1 MSVRSNMSSS
11 RLPSSFPESLRRVL
25 DARILDNTCPA
36 EVATRLLAMPF
47 FQKTSAK
54 DSRAPKQTNRFA
66 NLLAVPAEAE
76 GFRRF
81 ANGGAGAPSQWRPA
95 YNNADH
101 RGDHQHHRNDH
112 RGEHRGDHRGG
123 RESRQENRG
132 DDGFQVWS
140 TRRQVPRQSPLTV
153 LATGTTAPLP
163 ATPLPATPFVAV
175 VHTSES
181 EPSGPK
187 FSSAAVKSTGETEDR
202 ILAKVKGKINKLGP
216 MNYEA
221 TKTFM
226 QQILDSDETEFLD
239 EFMKFI
245 FQKAATESTFCPLYA
260 KLLHE
265 LADQFTHLRTV
276 MTNLFRDYTAIFV
289 EVETTPDVGTEDY
302 KAFVEALERKK
313 FRRGYSQFVAELV
326 KLGEADLDAF
336 SELVQ
341 QIVSVLEA
349 SYTFP
354 AKTLICEEY
363 IDCLANMCTS
373 APKILSNA
381 SWSDGVKGR
390 LQQITKI
397 PRSDAPGLT
406 NKGRFALMD
415 LVDFANR
422 GWK

>member
-1 MSVRSNMSSS
+1 MASS
-11 RLPSSFPESLRRVL
+11 RLPSSFPESLRRAL
-25 DARILDNTCPA
+25 DARVHTNECPTDVA
-36 EVATRLLAMPF
+36 ERLLTMPF
-47 FQKTSAK
+47 FQKTGSK
-54 DSRAPKQTNRFA
+54 DARASKAVNRFA
-66 NLLAVPAEAE
+66 NLMPAEAE

-81 ANGGAGAPSQWRPA
+81 TNGGAGSAPSQWRPA
-95 YNNADH
+95 YSSSADH
-101 RGDHQHHRNDH
+101 RGDHRDHRDH
-112 RGEHRGDHRGG
+112 RDRRGEHR
-123 RESRQENRG
+123 N
-132 DDGFQVWS
+132 DDGFQQVWS
-140 TRRQVPRQSPLTV
+140 TRRPAPRTATTVTPSVAVPASAAPV
-153 LATGTTAPLP
+153 AHAPLVEP
-163 ATPLPATPFVAV
+163 
-175 VHTSES
+175 

-216 MNYEA
+216 MNYDA

-245 FQKAATESTFCPLYA
+245 FQKSATESTFCPLYA

-265 LADQFTHLRTV
+265 LADQFPHMRVV
-276 MTNLFRDYTAIFV
+276 MTNIFRDYTAIFV
-289 EVETTPDVGTEDY
+289 EVETAPDVGTEDY

-341 QIVSVLEA
+341 QIVAVLEA
-349 SYTFP
+349 SFKTP
-354 AKTLICEEY
+354 EKTLVCEEY
-363 IDCLANMCTS
+363 IDCLANMCNS

-381 SWSDGVKGR
+381 SWSGGVKNR
-390 LQQITKI
+390 LQIITKI

>member
-1 MSVRSNMSSS
+1 MSLRSNMSS
-11 RLPSSFPESLRRVL
+11 RLPSSFPESLRLVL
-25 DARILDNTCPA
+25 DVRTNNNACPA
-36 EVATRLLAMPF
+36 DVATRLLTMPF
-47 FQKTSAK
+47 FQKSASK
-54 DSRAPKQTNRFA
+54 DARASKPTNRFA
-66 NLLAVPAEAE
+66 NLLSTAPAETD

-81 ANGGAGAPSQWRPA
+81 ANSGAGAPSQWRPA
-95 YNNADH
+95 YSGGGDY
-101 RGDHQHHRNDH
+101 RGEH
-112 RGEHRGDHRGG
+112 RGEHRGDHRSDHRDR
-123 RESRQENRG
+123 REPRYDNRA
-132 DDGFQVWS
+132 DDGFQQVWS
-140 TRRQVPRQSPLTV
+140 SRRPAPRSTV
-153 LATGTTAPLP
+153 LPLVPAAAPAPAP
-163 ATPLPATPFVAV
+163 ATPVITP
-175 VHTSES
+175 T
-181 EPSGPK
+181 EPEGPK
-187 FSSAAVKSTGETEDR
+187 FSSAGIKAVGETEDR

-289 EVETTPDVGTEDY
+289 EVETAPDVGTEDY

-341 QIVSVLEA
+341 QIVTVLEA

-354 AKTLICEEY
+354 EKTLICEEY

-390 LQQITKI
+390 LAKLTKI

>member
-1 MSVRSNMSSS
+1 M
-11 RLPSSFPESLRRVL
+11 LSSFPEPLRRALELRSNV
-25 DARILDNTCPA
+25 NVCPTIVA
-36 EVATRLLAMPF
+36 ERLLTLPF
-47 FQKTSAK
+47 FQKSSVK
-54 DSRAPKQTNRFA
+54 ESRAPKQVNRFA
-66 NLLAVPAEAE
+66 NLVSAPAEND

-81 ANGGAGAPSQWRPA
+81 TSGGAATPSQWRPA
-95 YNNADH
+95 YSSSADQRH
-101 RGDHQHHRNDH
+101 DRHDRHERHDR
-112 RGEHRGDHRGG
+112 
-123 RESRQENRG
+123 RESRQENRT
-132 DDGFQVWS
+132 DDGFQVWT
-140 TRRQVPRQSPLTV
+140 TRRQVTRPTPVAAAPAPVS
-153 LATGTTAPLP
+153 TAPIPP
-163 ATPLPATPFVAV
+163 AP
-175 VHTSES
+175 S
-181 EPSGPK
+181 EPEVSGPK
-187 FSSAAVKSTGETEDR
+187 FSSAAVKATGETEDR

-216 MNYEA
+216 MNYDA

-226 QQILDSDETEFLD
+226 QQILDSEETEFLD

-265 LADQFTHLRTV
+265 LADQFTHLRVV

-289 EVETTPDVGTEDY
+289 EVETAPDVGTEDY

-326 KLGEADLDAF
+326 KFGEADLDAF
-336 SELVQ
+336 TELIQ
-341 QIVSVLEA
+341 QIVTVLEQ
-349 SYTFP
+349 SYKSP
-354 AKTLICEEY
+354 AKTLVCEEY
-363 IDCLANMCTS
+363 IDCLANMCNS

-381 SWSDGVKGR
+381 SWSGGVKER
-390 LQQITKI
+390 LQTLTKI